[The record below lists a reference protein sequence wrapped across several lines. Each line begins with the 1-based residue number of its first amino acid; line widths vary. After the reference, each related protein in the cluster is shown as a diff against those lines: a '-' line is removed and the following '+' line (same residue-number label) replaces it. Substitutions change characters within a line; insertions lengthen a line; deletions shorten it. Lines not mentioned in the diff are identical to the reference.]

1 MMDTMAPYKWY
12 EWSAKRSLL
21 AHTGLAEWSFGGV
34 LAYETARQLLA
45 AGDLVEFLRI
55 VQLHQLRRVRI
66 TALLFFAEHADL
78 DIRSKMAW
86 LVKIDSHAMTFA
98 DDSCTIE
105 SRLYDIQRD
114 AGDVDA
120 LLLDAGNGGMIQ
132 RWSKSQQE
140 DHRRCGC

>member
-45 AGDLVEFLRI
+45 AGDLVEFLR
-55 VQLHQLRRVRI
+55 
-66 TALLFFAEHADL
+66 LFFAEHADL